1 MRLLRGILMKQDRE
15 KEIKREMY
23 LHNEV
28 IKQEKKQLKELKRQL
43 EELQSRNKAN
53 AVRKRKKY

>member
-1 MRLLRGILMKQDRE
+1 MKQDRE

-28 IKQEKKQLKELKRQL
+28 IKQEKKILKELKRQL
-43 EELQSRNKAN
+43 EELESRKSNN
-53 AVRKRKKY
+53 MVRKRKKW